1 MSALARKLGSQ
12 FADLVAMSETMTE
25 SKNGGKSLNGVR
37 VLIVEDDPL
46 LLLDLEST
54 LSSAGAVVVGL
65 CQTLDEAL
73 RRSEPTDF
81 AVAVLDFRLGDE
93 TASPVARRLEDRGV
107 PFVFY
112 TGQARHEPSLA
123 EWRHRPIVEK
133 PSPPHALVCAVKEA
147 LPH

>member
-1 MSALARKLGSQ
+1 MTQAR
-12 FADLVAMSETMTE
+12 
-25 SKNGGKSLNGVR
+25 KNGGKCLEGVR

-46 LLLDLEST
+46 LLLDLELT
-54 LSSAGAVVVGL
+54 LAGEGAVVVGL

-73 RRSEPTDF
+73 KRSEPVDF
-81 AVAVLDFRLGDE
+81 AVAVLDFCLGDQN
-93 TASPVARRLEDRGV
+93 ASPVARRLEDQGV

-123 EWRHRPIVEK
+123 QWRHCPIVEK
-133 PSPPHALVCAVKEA
+133 PSPPHALVCAVKAA